1 MAKYCGFRQ
10 PVTKIPRN
18 CSQGSE
24 LVRCLTSLGPVCGQF
39 REGARLC
46 VRVVKNLSRSPG
58 ELFKSLKGNCLKVSK
73 NSPLRKGGGPFQSPT
88 TDPDPVRMQFF
99 PSSTRRLPPH
109 APSRVSLDSRR
120 NRSDPV
126 CSHAPLS
133 DPISAEK
140 LRGNLRQ
147 DPRTTTGIRSPGN
160 G

>member
-1 MAKYCGFRQ
+1 LAKYCGFRQ

-39 REGARLC
+39 REGAQLC
-46 VRVVKNLSRSPG
+46 VGVVKNLSRSAG

-73 NSPLRKGGGPFQSPT
+73 NSPPRKGGAIFNRQPTQS
-88 TDPDPVRMQFF
+88 DAVRMQFF
-99 PSSTRRLPPH
+99 PSSTRRLPPD
-109 APSRVSLDSRR
+109 APSRVPLDSRR
-120 NRSDPV
+120 HGSNV
-126 CSHAPLS
+126 VFSHAHLS
-133 DPISAEK
+133 HPMSAEK

-147 DPRTTTGIRSPGN
+147 DPRTTSGIRSPGN